1 MNNFIAI
8 SLFLGVVIALCSAYP
23 SSYGGYGNSYG
34 GFEPAYA
41 PHFGSGYDTYI
52 YGSYFGHPG
61 PYDTYGKS
69 YNNYNGGN
77 NYDKGYHQTPY
88 AYPKSYGS
96 Y

>member
-1 MNNFIAI
+1 MNNFIKI
-8 SLFLGVVIALCSAYP
+8 SFLLGVMIVLCSAYP
-23 SSYGGYGNSYG
+23 SSYGDYGGYG

-61 PYDTYGKS
+61 PYDSYGKS
-69 YNNYNGGN
+69 YNDHQDGSYNG
-77 NYDKGYHQTPY
+77 KGYHQTPY
-88 AYPKSYGS
+88 AYAESYGR